1 MHLTTLSLMF
11 GIEYLRK
18 MRPSKTAFDIINKSA
33 LEITLGSLQSE
44 ATRILE
50 NIHSIDALYKLFTC
64 VFKDPQLS
72 TAVSLLQ
79 QLILQRAAAVLE
91 PISKKSSVGGKDC
104 LAILHLLEAFLH
116 EVFVAKKGVSGHRYH
131 YKWSYAQLFCYCI
144 RHDCLTFSG
153 DNDEIS
159 NHFGRETSS
168 CSLNAKFYVK
178 ITISLVNIVGMV
190 LSDTDSFSLP
200 LQLSKL
206 LTLPVSEVPLAADVL
221 EQLKSEIDEFS
232 LVN

>member
-1 MHLTTLSLMF
+1 MF

-18 MRPSKTAFDIINKSA
+18 MQSNKTAFDIINKSA
-33 LEITLGSLQSE
+33 LGITFGSLQSE

-50 NIHSIDALYKLFTC
+50 NIHAIDALYKLFTC

-104 LAILHLLEAFLH
+104 LAIWHLLEAFLH
-116 EVFVAKKGVSGHRYH
+116 EVFVTKKGVPGHRYH
-131 YKWSYAQLFCYCI
+131 YKWSYAQLFCHCI

-153 DNDEIS
+153 DNVEIS
-159 NHFGRETSS
+159 NSIRGETSS
-168 CSLNAKFYVK
+168 CTLNAKFYVK

-190 LSDTDSFSLP
+190 LSDDADSFSLP

-206 LTLPVSEVPLAADVL
+206 LILPVSEVPLASVVL
-221 EQLKSEIDEFS
+221 EQLKSEIDDFS
-232 LVN
+232 LVNCKLDKI